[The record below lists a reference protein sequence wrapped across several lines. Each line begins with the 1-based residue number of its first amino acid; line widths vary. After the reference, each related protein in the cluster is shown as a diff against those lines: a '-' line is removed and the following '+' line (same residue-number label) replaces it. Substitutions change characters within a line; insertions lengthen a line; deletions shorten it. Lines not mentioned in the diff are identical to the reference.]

1 MLCNGNVPQLLEH
14 VHRYVPLP
22 NYVAKTLRQRPG
34 HGWLLLLYTYMLI
47 APHLPQ
53 ALSLTLILA

>member
-1 MLCNGNVPQLLEH
+1 MLCNENVPQLLEH

-22 NYVAKTLRQRPG
+22 NCLAKTLRQRPG
-34 HGWLLLLYTYMLI
+34 HGSLLLHYIYMLI

-53 ALSLTLILA
+53 APLLTLILA